1 MQLTKDFVEPNH
13 RQAKV
18 AKEDPKFAPAA
29 ASDATFGH
37 RPQPGRPCR
46 AAGIPV
52 NAVVARRPWRA
63 RGARVHQQCI
73 SDPYG
78 RARRPAERLAH
89 RHALQQNLYPT
100 LAAILAFNRASTRQN
115 VPRVP
120 AFTGRSSTR
129 FPVS

>member
-1 MQLTKDFVEPNH
+1 MQLTKDFVEPFH

-18 AKEDPKFAPAA
+18 AREDPKFAPAA

-37 RPQPGRPCR
+37 RPHPGRPCR

-52 NAVVARRPWRA
+52 NAVVASLPWRA
-63 RGARVHQQCI
+63 RGASVHQQCI
-73 SDPYG
+73 GDPYG
-78 RARRPAERLAH
+78 RARRHAH